1 MAYSK
6 RILDLLDC
14 YALNLNCFHRHIL
27 RPSFRRLGLPL
38 LSVGLKRNRKLKG
51 CEHKEI
57 FSGNSLEKNRAYRA
71 VNSELPAFPIS
82 KRNRS
87 RHATAFNR
95 DIPTISFVVGAR
107 GRERQKERQREGEGM
122 GENERK

>member
-1 MAYSK
+1 VAYSK
-6 RILDLLDC
+6 RSLDLLDC

-57 FSGNSLEKNRAYRA
+57 FSGDLLIPLRRIAHTVRLIQSFL
-71 VNSELPAFPIS
+71 LFPS
-82 KRNRS
+82 VKETNL
-87 RHATAFNR
+87 AT
-95 DIPTISFVVGAR
+95 
-107 GRERQKERQREGEGM
+107 RQHLTETYQQFLS
-122 GENERK
+122 